1 MFTADYLCQKFEAGK
16 TYDQYL
22 ATGTEEQKRRWT
34 QVSEIANINNQQRSL
49 IQTFVRDM
57 RVLVISGIWCGD
69 CVQQVPLLWR
79 IAEENIQKIHL
90 RIVDRDEHKDLSE
103 QVRICAGMRVPT
115 VLFLAPDYE
124 FCGLAGDR
132 TLSRYRE
139 IAKKQ
144 LGASCATGI
153 NPPNMTEVQHTQ
165 QDWLNEFE
173 RIQLMLRLSPRLR
186 MKHGD

>member
-1 MFTADYLCQKFEAGK
+1 MLTADYLRQKFDAGK
-16 TYDQYL
+16 PYDAYL
-22 ATGTEEQKRRWT
+22 ATGTDEQRRRWA
-34 QVSEIANINNQQRSL
+34 QVYEIANLSNQQRSL
-49 IQTFVRDM
+49 IQTFGREM

-90 RIVDRDEHKDLSE
+90 RIVDRDEQKQLSD
-103 QVRICAGMRVPT
+103 QLKICAGNRVPT
-115 VLFLAPDYE
+115 VIFMSEDFE

-153 NPPNMTEVQHTQ
+153 NAPDMTEVQQTL

-173 RIQLMLRLSPRLR
+173 RIQLMLRLSARLR
-186 MKHGD
+186 ATHGD